1 MLLSLQIENYALIRS
16 TNINFLQGFTSIC
29 GETGAGKSILL
40 GALALVLGQRA
51 DSEVLLDKE
60 KKCFIEAVF
69 SISNRLQPF
78 FEDND
83 LDFDK
88 ESTFRRE
95 ILPNGKSRAF
105 INDTPVSLSVMKQI
119 GESFILINVSCYT
132 SVYIIQ

>member
-16 TNINFLQGFTSIC
+16 TNINFSQGFTSIC

-69 SISNRLQPF
+69 SISNQLQPF

-83 LDFDK
+83 LDFDL

-105 INDTPVSLSVMKQI
+105 TDVNKSSYK
-119 GESFILINVSCYT
+119 SS
-132 SVYIIQ
+132 

>member
-16 TNINFLQGFTSIC
+16 TNINFSQGFTSIC

-69 SISNRLQPF
+69 S
-78 FEDND
+78 
-83 LDFDK
+83 
-88 ESTFRRE
+88 
-95 ILPNGKSRAF
+95 
-105 INDTPVSLSVMKQI
+105 
-119 GESFILINVSCYT
+119 
-132 SVYIIQ
+132 

>member
-16 TNINFLQGFTSIC
+16 TNINFSQGFTSIC

-60 KKCFIEAVF
+60 KKCFIEAIF
-69 SISNRLQPF
+69 SLSNQLQPF

-83 LDFDK
+83 LDFD
-88 ESTFRRE
+88 S
-95 ILPNGKSRAF
+95 
-105 INDTPVSLSVMKQI
+105 
-119 GESFILINVSCYT
+119 
-132 SVYIIQ
+132 YIIHKYIIHENFQILKSSNLK